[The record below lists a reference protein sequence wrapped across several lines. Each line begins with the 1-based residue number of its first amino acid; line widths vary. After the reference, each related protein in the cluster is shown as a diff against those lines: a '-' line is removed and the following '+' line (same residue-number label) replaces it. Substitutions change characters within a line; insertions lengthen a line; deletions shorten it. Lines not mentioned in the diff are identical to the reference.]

1 MPTPRLAPARPP
13 KKLTTSRGRGNPRRH
28 VLASLAAAAV
38 LLRSAVAFHSLV
50 PPPPARAAAAAAR
63 RTRGSGTHRATATT
77 TATRATRL
85 PDQASTG
92 TLYEDDDV
100 VDTSAVLE
108 DLARAEVGWE
118 GHEYGFDW
126 YLEQARRGMSSSSG
140 FAPLR
145 MNFWQPTEKAE
156 ELSPWDTVYIILR
169 NLGQMVGLPSVDN
182 APVAKIEKYTGS
194 WLTFLQKVSN
204 GRLEDLAGG
213 PLFLMLEKYFL
224 AEGVLGCGL
233 VAGLRNSLERV
244 GDGGQHARKRVVAVV
259 EQQEDTCLPKK
270 LVGVVS
276 INDVSHMV
284 RCRVGVG
291 LRTRHGPQ

>member
-1 MPTPRLAPARPP
+1 MPTPRLAPTRPP
-13 KKLTTSRGRGNPRRH
+13 RKLSSRGRRGTHRH

-38 LLRSAVAFHSLV
+38 LLRCAVAFHSHA
-50 PPPPARAAAAAAR
+50 PPSRGASAALR
-63 RTRGSGTHRATATT
+63 RTT
-77 TATRATRL
+77 TAVTRGGRGTRNAPARATRL

-92 TLYEDDDV
+92 TVLEDDK

-108 DLARAEVGWE
+108 DLARGDVGWE

-126 YLEQARRGMSSSSG
+126 YLEQARRMSSGSG

-145 MNFWQPTEKAE
+145 MNFWQPTEKVE

-224 AEGVLGCGL
+224 AEGVCLCVML
-233 VAGLRNSLERV
+233 KTQLAGSRRWPTYTHQLFLSSRHSSTAC
-244 GDGGQHARKRVVAVV
+244 DG
-259 EQQEDTCLPKK
+259 
-270 LVGVVS
+270 
-276 INDVSHMV
+276 
-284 RCRVGVG
+284 
-291 LRTRHGPQ
+291 

>member
-1 MPTPRLAPARPP
+1 MPTPR
-13 KKLTTSRGRGNPRRH
+13 KLTSRGRGARRR
-28 VLASLAAAAV
+28 VLASLAAAAI
-38 LLRSAVAFHSLV
+38 LLRCAGAFHSHA
-50 PPPPARAAAAAAR
+50 PPSRAAAAR
-63 RTRGSGTHRATATT
+63 PTRGGTHDHAPA
-77 TATRATRL
+77 RATRL

-92 TLYEDDDV
+92 TVLEDEH

-108 DLARAEVGWE
+108 DLARGEVGWE

-126 YLEQARRGMSSSSG
+126 YLEQARRGMSSGSG

-224 AEGVLGCGL
+224 AEGVC
-233 VAGLRNSLERV
+233 VCDVCDAGDRQTAEENRI
-244 GDGGQHARKRVVAVV
+244 GR
-259 EQQEDTCLPKK
+259 
-270 LVGVVS
+270 
-276 INDVSHMV
+276 
-284 RCRVGVG
+284 
-291 LRTRHGPQ
+291 

>member
-1 MPTPRLAPARPP
+1 MPTPRPAPARPP
-13 KKLTTSRGRGNPRRH
+13 RKPASRGGCGAKRH

-38 LLRSAVAFHSLV
+38 LVRCTTVVEGFHSV
-50 PPPPARAAAAAAR
+50 PPRTHPRARGDAADA
-63 RTRGSGTHRATATT
+63 THPTVA
-77 TATRATRL
+77 RATRL
-85 PDQASTG
+85 PEQASTG
-92 TLYEDDDV
+92 TLYEDND

-126 YLEQARRGMSSSSG
+126 YLEQARRGMSSGSG

-224 AEGVLGCGL
+224 AEGACLGCL
-233 VAGLRNSLERV
+233 VANV
-244 GDGGQHARKRVVAVV
+244 CVRKRVALL
-259 EQQEDTCLPKK
+259 TMGGKYSSLLLRWGAPALPKLFLK
-270 LVGVVS
+270 FGVHFPFFRPRE
-276 INDVSHMV
+276 NF
-284 RCRVGVG
+284 
-291 LRTRHGPQ
+291 